1 MSAMFPPV
9 VSHPLQSQPPVH
21 HWLRKQHDPATI
33 EPALEHSKIL
43 ITGDVRFYVSESEA
57 ALHSVTGH
65 YSIETTGL
73 LEPVYM
79 LWNAEG
85 QVLDRRARSTSIA
98 FDVSGARSG
107 ETRTFLVA
115 VQVME
120 SGAQGRVVQSGMF
133 VQVVVL

>member
-1 MSAMFPPV
+1 MSAMFPL
-9 VSHPLQSQPPVH
+9 VSHPLQSPLPVH
-21 HWLRKQHDPATI
+21 PWLRKQHDPTTI
-33 EPALEHSKIL
+33 EPALEHSKAL
-43 ITGDVRFYVSESEA
+43 ITGDVRLYVSESEV
-57 ALHSVTGH
+57 ALHPVTGH

-73 LEPVYM
+73 QEPLYM

-85 QVLDRRARSTSIA
+85 QVLDRRARSASIT
-98 FDVSGARSG
+98 FNVSGARAG

-133 VQVVVL
+133 VQVVVI